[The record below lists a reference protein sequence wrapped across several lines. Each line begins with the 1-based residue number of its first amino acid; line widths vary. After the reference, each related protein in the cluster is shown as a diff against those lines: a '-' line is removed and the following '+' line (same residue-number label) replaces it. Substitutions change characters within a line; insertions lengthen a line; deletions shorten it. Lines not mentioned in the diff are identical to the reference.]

1 METTC
6 DAGDACFIHSGGAL
20 LLNEASA
27 LSSHTDEERQQ
38 QTCGLPRRL
47 ANKDLCWT
55 RLPLSDYG
63 PFTLSALTSPWVR
76 EAVSSFLLFLL
87 FLDLYPKEPPRLPPP
102 PPVWKCPCAA
112 AFLPFAL
119 FPRALW
125 RGCGGVVRCIMLPWL
140 LLLFL
145 PLLLPFFGLKS
156 RKSMLTRRDRDMM
169 RARTHTD
176 YFAGRNPPPH
186 LTHPSPFLFF
196 YPEGT
201 ALCFDLRR
209 QEEIKIHVR
218 PSHARLY
225 CYTGRLPG
233 IINCFNS

>member
-1 METTC
+1 MPTTC

-63 PFTLSALTSPWVR
+63 PFTLSALTLSLDTR
-76 EAVSSFLLFLL
+76 GRLLFLL
-87 FLDLYPKEPPRLPPP
+87 FLDLYPNPPP
-102 PPVWKCPCAA
+102 GMEVP
-112 AFLPFAL
+112 L
-119 FPRALW
+119 
-125 RGCGGVVRCIMLPWL
+125 RGCRSLCSPVRSGGVRCIMLPWL

-156 RKSMLTRRDRDMM
+156 RKSMLTRRNRDMM

-176 YFAGRNPPPH
+176 YFAGRNPPPPH

-218 PSHARLY
+218 PSHSRLY
-225 CYTGRLPG
+225 CYTERLPG
-233 IINCFNS
+233 IIVLLFF

>member
-1 METTC
+1 MATTC

-55 RLPLSDYG
+55 HLPLSDYG
-63 PFTLSALTSPWVR
+63 PFTLSALTLSLGTR
-76 EAVSSFLLFLL
+76 GRLLFLLFLL
-87 FLDLYPKEPPRLPPP
+87 FLDLYPKEPPPPH

-112 AFLPFAL
+112 AFLFAL
-119 FPRALW
+119 LPRALW
-125 RGCGGVVRCIMLPWL
+125 RGGGGVVWCIMLPWL

-176 YFAGRNPPPH
+176 YFAGRNPPHTHTSPTPLPFSFFTQKALRSA
-186 LTHPSPFLFF
+186 LTSA
-196 YPEGT
+196 G
-201 ALCFDLRR
+201 RR
-209 QEEIKIHVR
+209 K
-218 PSHARLY
+218 
-225 CYTGRLPG
+225 
-233 IINCFNS
+233 

>member
-1 METTC
+1 MATTC

-63 PFTLSALTSPWVR
+63 PFTLSALTLSLDTR
-76 EAVSSFLLFLL
+76 GRLLFLL
-87 FLDLYPKEPPRLPPP
+87 FLDLCPNAPPPLPRYGSAPARLPSCRSLCSP
-102 PPVWKCPCAA
+102 
-112 AFLPFAL
+112 L
-119 FPRALW
+119 RS
-125 RGCGGVVRCIMLPWL
+125 GEGVRCIMLPWL

-156 RKSMLTRRDRDMM
+156 RKSMLTRRNRDMM

-186 LTHPSPFLFF
+186 LTSPTPLPFSFF
-196 YPEGT
+196 T
-201 ALCFDLRR
+201 QKALRSALTSAGRR
-209 QEEIKIHVR
+209 K
-218 PSHARLY
+218 
-225 CYTGRLPG
+225 
-233 IINCFNS
+233 